1 MGGHRLSVMGTDSVQ
16 AAHGHSNSIDAL
28 CESTV
33 EADRKKGDEAFRLFT
48 KLVCLQLSVLTILIG
63 VFCYVP
69 SATEWIENEAAT
81 DSCIVATK
89 IMTCLDWGLNAGIFC
104 ALFPLTILTIGSQ
117 SVLFRGTLWLVWS
130 SALMLD
136 LALFAA
142 AYSWR
147 KYAFAV
153 CALPCGYALLLL
165 LLDFLPKSLNLQT
178 WDQCYNWAAKTGL
191 VGGIVLILATDDNS
205 YAWVGVVAPLVIVF
219 VIYCTR
225 LVLSSCPPE
234 QAVLGSMFILF
245 PEGLMVSLWA
255 LKRQAN
261 NTKDPDAALLGG
273 SSAQGHED
281 TGIF

>member
-1 MGGHRLSVMGTDSVQ
+1 MGGGHSVMGTDSVQ
-16 AAHGHSNSIDAL
+16 AAHGHSNSINAL

-191 VGGIVLILATDDNS
+191 VGGI
-205 YAWVGVVAPLVIVF
+205 
-219 VIYCTR
+219 
-225 LVLSSCPPE
+225 
-234 QAVLGSMFILF
+234 ILF

-261 NTKDPDAALLGG
+261 KTKDPDAALLGG
-273 SSAQGHED
+273 SSAQGQHSCCVLPVFVPCVCVAAMFRHLCRS
-281 TGIF
+281 TRSYS